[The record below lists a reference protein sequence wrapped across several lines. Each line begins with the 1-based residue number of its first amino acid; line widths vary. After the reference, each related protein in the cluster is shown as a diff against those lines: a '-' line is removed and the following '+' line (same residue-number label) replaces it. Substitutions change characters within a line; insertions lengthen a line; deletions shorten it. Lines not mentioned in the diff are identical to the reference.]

1 LLYVIGGRPSQGKSA
16 LGLNIAAHVSIKERR
31 PVGFLSLESST
42 TELLGRLVAS
52 SANVNSRNLASGF
65 FSGTDMAGI
74 HKAGELLYAAPLW
87 IWDQPNA
94 KLADTVSTARFMRR
108 QHKVEL
114 LVIDY
119 LQLIGVPGAVDRRDS
134 VAQSSMAMKQLA
146 RELEIP
152 VVILAQLNRDS
163 DNRRPEMGDFQW
175 SSQIE
180 QDADVGIMLYHKM
193 SGPDEDRTIDKSWL
207 FVEKCRDGK
216 RGSVP
221 VCFRQEYVRFEDGG
235 DR

>member
-1 LLYVIGGRPSQGKSA
+1 
-16 LGLNIAAHVSIKERR
+16 
-31 PVGFLSLESST
+31 
-42 TELLGRLVAS
+42 
-52 SANVNSRNLASGF
+52 
-65 FSGTDMAGI
+65 
-74 HKAGELLYAAPLW
+74 
-87 IWDQPNA
+87 
-94 KLADTVSTARFMRR
+94 
-108 QHKVEL
+108 
-114 LVIDY
+114 
-119 LQLIGVPGAVDRRDS
+119 
-134 VAQSSMAMKQLA
+134 MAMKQLA

-235 DR
+235 